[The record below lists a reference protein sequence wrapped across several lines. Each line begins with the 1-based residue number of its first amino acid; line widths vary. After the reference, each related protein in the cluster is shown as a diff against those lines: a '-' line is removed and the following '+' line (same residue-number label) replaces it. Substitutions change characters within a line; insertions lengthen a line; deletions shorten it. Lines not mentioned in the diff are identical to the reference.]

1 METRSRG
8 YQPLRLTGG
17 HDGAMHG
24 SRQSHL
30 TRHSA
35 RALTGML
42 LAALL
47 APALSAGAAGG
58 IPDDLLNMSLEA
70 LMNMEVTS
78 VSKKPE
84 KQSDAAA
91 AIFVITNADLQRW
104 GVTSIPEA
112 LRRVPGIY
120 VARIDANKWAIT
132 SRGFNSRFANKL
144 LVLID
149 GRSVYTPLFAGV
161 YWDMQEVMLE
171 DVDRIEIIRGPGG
184 TLWGANAVNGV
195 INIITRSAS
204 GTRGGLVS
212 ATAGNK
218 ITGIGSARHGGRLQ
232 NGADYR
238 IYAKYQNYAEGYNAA
253 GAHDDWHSGQVGF
266 RSDWSGSPRDAM
278 TLQGDL
284 YQGKAGQEV
293 IIPTGNGPTVGMPVI
308 DDTDS
313 NSGNLLFRWSRSL
326 DAGADLA
333 LQMYYDHVG
342 RDGAV
347 LFEDRDT
354 FDFDFQHRLP
364 WGGVNDLVW
373 GLGYRFVHD
382 NTDNNPTFSLDPASR
397 SVSLYSTFIQ
407 NEISLT
413 EDLRLTLGSKFE
425 HNDFSG
431 YETQPNARIAW
442 TPDESRTLW
451 GAISRATRTPARG
464 EHDVVL
470 RMLPEPDPGVP
481 VYTTGNDH
489 YGAEDVL
496 TWEAGYRFNYRNL
509 WSLDLTAFYNDYD
522 ELRTMDPVSSPP
534 ADILLAFDNNM
545 SGETRGLELAGQWQ
559 VRPGWRLNLSYT
571 WLDMSLH
578 LDNGS
583 MDYVSQS
590 AGDASPTN
598 SAVLW
603 STLDLGNRLQF
614 DSALRYM
621 GAIEVNG
628 IDIDGY
634 AELDLRL
641 GWEAKPGLE
650 LSLVGQNLLDD
661 HHREFLPDFISTQP
675 TEVER
680 SIYGR
685 ATWRF

>member
-1 METRSRG
+1 MRQADDCKDAMPGTGR
-8 YQPLRLTGG
+8 PRLTI
-17 HDGAMHG
+17 
-24 SRQSHL
+24 RC
-30 TRHSA
+30 TRAPA
-35 RALTGML
+35 RVL
-42 LAALL
+42 LAVLL
-47 APALSAGAAGG
+47 GTVITAAATEE
-58 IPDDLLNMSLEA
+58 IPDDLMNMSLEA
-70 LMNMEVTS
+70 LMNVEVTS

-84 KQSDAAA
+84 KQTDAAA

-112 LRRVPGIY
+112 LRRVPGLY

-171 DVDRIEIIRGPGG
+171 DVDRIEVIRGPGG

-195 INIITRSAS
+195 INIITRSAAE
-204 GTRGGLVS
+204 TRGGLVS
-212 ATAGNK
+212 ATAGNE
-218 ITGIGSARHGGRLQ
+218 IPGIGSARHGGKLH
-232 NGADYR
+232 NGGDYR
-238 IYAKYQNYAEGYNAA
+238 IYAQYQRYAEGYNPS
-253 GAHDDWHSGQVGF
+253 GAHDDWRTAQVGF
-266 RSDWSGSPRDAM
+266 RSDWASSPNDAI

-284 YQGKAGQEV
+284 YQGKAGQQV
-293 IIPTGNGPTVGMPVI
+293 IIPAGNGPTIGMPAI

-313 NSGNLLFRWSRSL
+313 HSGNLLFRWSRDL
-326 DAGADLA
+326 DADANYA
-333 LQMYYDHVG
+333 LQVYYDHVG

-354 FDFDFQHRLP
+354 LDIDFQHRLP
-364 WGGVNDLVW
+364 WGHANDLIW
-373 GLGYRFVHD
+373 GFGYRYVHD
-382 NTDNNPTFSLDPASR
+382 NTDNNPTFSLIPASR
-397 SVSLYSTFIQ
+397 NVSLYSTFIQ
-407 NEISLT
+407 NEVSLT
-413 EDLRLTLGSKFE
+413 DDLRLTLGSKFE

-442 TPDESRTLW
+442 SPEEAHTLW

-464 EHDVVL
+464 EHDVKL
-470 RMLPEPDPGVP
+470 RMLPVPDPGVP
-481 VYTTGNDH
+481 VYITGDDQ
-489 YGAEDVL
+489 YGSEDVL
-496 TWEAGYRFNYRNL
+496 TYEAGYRFNYLNR
-509 WSLDLTAFYNDYD
+509 WSLDVTAFYNDYD
-522 ELRTMDPVSSPP
+522 ELRTQDPVTSPP
-534 ADILLAFDNNM
+534 ADILLDFDNNM
-545 SGETRGLELAGQWQ
+545 TGETWGLELAGQWQ
-559 VRPGWRLNLSYT
+559 VRPGWRLNLTYT
-571 WLDMSLH
+571 WLDMALH

-583 MDYVSQS
+583 MDHASQS
-590 AGDASPTN
+590 AEDASPTN
-598 SAVLW
+598 SATFW

-628 IDIDGY
+628 IDIDSY
-634 AELDLRL
+634 AEVDLRL
-641 GWEAKPGLE
+641 GWEATPGLE
-650 LSLVGQNLLDD
+650 ISLIGQNLLEN

-685 ATWRF
+685 VTWRL